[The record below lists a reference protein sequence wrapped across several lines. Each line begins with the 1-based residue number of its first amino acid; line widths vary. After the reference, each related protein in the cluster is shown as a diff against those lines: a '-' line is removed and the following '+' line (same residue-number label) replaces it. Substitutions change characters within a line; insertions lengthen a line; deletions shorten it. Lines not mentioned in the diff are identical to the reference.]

1 MNLSLTWNAY
11 FIDQFNDKPS
21 VHSAFLQYS
30 KAIQHVSKHQKLA
43 MAATSSFRCF
53 AYVKPQGPDDMG
65 ATIQLCHH
73 YTKLVDIAPLG
84 WGMHK
89 TYHVTLHGLGTTA
102 IPLVFPENHPTVHTY
117 TFPKANAL
125 LKLASNLDDLMELR
139 DKPGDPPSTTFTN
152 FVQVPPFLFET
163 IAKHPTGSPSELFFL
178 ARDAID
184 AQAVACAAGGRY
196 KALKLSL
203 ANDVIESAYYFLEFL
218 WAASVHTDELA
229 LHFAVP
235 PADSLPMRWALT
247 QNHRLASNQAIP
259 HQIDRNPAPAS
270 LPTSVPGL
278 DQATASLV
286 LAASSLA
293 ASTDR
298 LVDSRLTIAPPSS
311 SKSWSRQPDF
321 VQRFVLR
328 MMAQNEFDN
337 PSAPTQNLTDFLALS
352 NNTSAATQY
361 IKNYLTSTMF
371 CQDLRLDPFT
381 VLCLT
386 QLSPEYNLPDG
397 PSRLSLF
404 LVFDPATS
412 LTYSTNEDIVD
423 QATVDA
429 SGEHGMTYSE
439 FKGKVNERKILH
451 VPTSVN
457 DFETTFRSMQC
468 ILIFMFGSCFAADQ
482 LATWSTHIAENR
494 ASYRHCASQDKTF
507 FAQQLTIV
515 DYALQA
521 FFRNARQAIRPE
533 FLAFDLLS
541 FDNQQ
546 QAIAV
551 CNPMSAILH
560 PRVQALFSTKA
571 PTFAQDSSK
580 RNHGQMK
587 KDDPNSEVGKMVKNP
602 KQEPTFKLPQG
613 KPYRDVFTAELIRTG
628 APELNGTQICC
639 RWQVL
644 GRCYDK
650 CPRSTTHVTLKDKA
664 REKFSEFFTKA
675 TWD

>member
-1 MNLSLTWNAY
+1 MNLSLTWHAY
-11 FIDQFNDKPS
+11 FVDQFDDKPS
-21 VHSAFLQYS
+21 IYSAFLQYS
-30 KAIQHVSKHQKLA
+30 KAIHRVSPHEKLA

-53 AYVKPQGPDDMG
+53 AFVQPQGPDDMS
-65 ATIQLCHH
+65 ATIQVCHH
-73 YTKLVDIAPLG
+73 YSKLTDLAPLG
-84 WGMHK
+84 WGMHT
-89 TYHVTLHGLGTTA
+89 TYHVTLHGLGSTA
-102 IPLVFPENHPTVHTY
+102 SAKLFPEGHPREHGY
-117 TFPKANAL
+117 TFPKPNAL
-125 LKLASNLDDLMELR
+125 LKLAATPDDLMALR
-139 DKPGDPPSTTFTN
+139 DKPGEPPTTTFTN
-152 FVQVPPFLFET
+152 FVQLPPFLFDT
-163 IAKHPTGSPSELFFL
+163 LVKHPNCSPSDLFFIV
-178 ARDAID
+178 RDAID
-184 AQAVACAAGGRY
+184 TQALVSSAGGRN
-196 KALKLSL
+196 KTLKTSL

-218 WAASVHTDELA
+218 WAASVHTDDLA
-229 LHFAVP
+229 ITFIVP
-235 PADSLPMRWALT
+235 PPDSLPTKWAT
-247 QNHRLASNQAIP
+247 SQNQRLASNQAIP
-259 HQIDRNPAPAS
+259 HQLDRNPAPAS
-270 LPTSVPGL
+270 LPASVTGL

-298 LVDSRLTIAPPSS
+298 LVDSRLTIAPPSA
-311 SKSWSRQPDF
+311 SKSWSRQPEF

-328 MMAQNEFDN
+328 MMAQNEFDS

-361 IKNYLTSTMF
+361 LKNYLTSTMF

-429 SGEHGMTYSE
+429 SGEHGMSYTE

-457 DFETTFRSMQC
+457 DLETTFRSMQC

-482 LATWSTHIAENR
+482 LATWTTHIAENR
-494 ASYRHCASQDKTF
+494 ASYRHCSSQDKTF

-515 DYALQA
+515 DYAIQA

-541 FDNQQ
+541 FERQQ

-560 PRVQALFSTKA
+560 PRVQALFSKPPPLA
-571 PTFAQDSSK
+571 HDSSK

-587 KDDPNSEVGKMVKNP
+587 KDDPTSDVGKMVKNP
-602 KQEPTFKLPQG
+602 KPEPTFKLPHG
-613 KPYRDVFTAELIRTG
+613 KPYRDVFTAEIIRSG

-650 CPRSTTHVTLKDKA
+650 CPRSSTHVTLKDKP
-664 REKFSEFFTKA
+664 RENFSEFFT
-675 TWD
+675 TVTSD